1 MASQERITNISQ
13 ETDPFIQASKR
24 TPVDLAAWATSM
36 MEKQNRRS
44 HLISQPQEVTT
55 DLLNGTL
62 TSPTAFNAAHAAA
75 AAAAQ
80 TPTQDISHHMQHM
93 SIDPNAP
100 RPFPARTSS
109 QPTVGMNGMDI
120 GSGMGISVAGTR
132 PPPSGPLPQIP
143 QNGPP
148 F

>member
-1 MASQERITNISQ
+1 
-13 ETDPFIQASKR
+13 
-24 TPVDLAAWATSM
+24 M

-44 HLISQPQEVTT
+44 HLLSQTPEVTT
-55 DLLNGTL
+55 GLLNGTL

-75 AAAAQ
+75 MAQ
-80 TPTQDISHHMQHM
+80 TPTQDISQHMEHM
-93 SIDPNAP
+93 SIDGAS

-109 QPTVGMNGMDI
+109 QPNVGMNGMDN
-120 GSGMGISVAGTR
+120 GQGVGASVAGTSR

-143 QNGPP
+143 QNGPS